1 MVTKTNT
8 SERSLMMTQQMV
20 HVRVDGRSPE
30 FPYALLDIAA
40 NASDSQLKQA
50 VAEHLELP
58 VAKLSDHVVERSGQ
72 AIVVRP
78 EAVYG

>member
-1 MVTKTNT
+1 MNN
-8 SERSLMMTQQMV
+8 SLMV

-30 FPYALLDIAA
+30 FPYALLDIAPTA
-40 NASDSQLKQA
+40 TDDQLKQA
-50 VAEHLELP
+50 VAEHLEVPL
-58 VAKLSDHVVERSGQ
+58 ARLSDHVVVREGQ